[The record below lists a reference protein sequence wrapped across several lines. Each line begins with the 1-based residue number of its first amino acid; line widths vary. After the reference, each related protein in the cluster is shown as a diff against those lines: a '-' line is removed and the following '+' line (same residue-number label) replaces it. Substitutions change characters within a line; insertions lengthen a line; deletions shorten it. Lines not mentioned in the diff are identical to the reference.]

1 MTLEYLIVWDL
12 TARTCSLHS
21 ENPQL
26 KSEILIKSV
35 AIELNPAGCN
45 PTRIEGLSFRE
56 RLLAYVDLTKPRI
69 TFLIVLTS
77 AAGFC
82 LAAKGGLDYLRFTH
96 AMLAI
101 ALLSS
106 GIATLNQYM
115 ERDLDSLM
123 RRTMVRPLPS
133 GKLAPGE
140 ALIFGAV
147 LTAIAEVYLAL
158 LVNPL
163 TALLGLTVVA
173 GYLFMYTPLKTRTTL
188 STVVGAFP
196 GAMPPLIG
204 WTAAT
209 GQMSTGSWVLFAIL
223 FLWQFPHFLA
233 IAWMYREDYG
243 RAGIM
248 MLPVVEPE
256 GRITGQQIV
265 AYTLM
270 LLPVSLLPT
279 LIGISGKVYFYG
291 AIVLGSLF
299 LLCSISAALSKS
311 RQQARRLL
319 LASVLYLPLLFGLMV
334 LNQL

>member
-1 MTLEYLIVWDL
+1 
-12 TARTCSLHS
+12 
-21 ENPQL
+21 L
-26 KSEILIKSV
+26 KSEALLKSV
-35 AIELNPAGCN
+35 AIELNTGGAAPS
-45 PTRIEGLSFRE
+45 RVEDLSWRE
-56 RLLAYVDLTKPRI
+56 RLAAYVELTKPRI

-82 LAAKGGLDYLRFTH
+82 LGAKGGLDYIRFAH
-96 AMLAI
+96 AMLGI

-106 GIATLNQYM
+106 GIATLNQYI
-115 ERDLDSLM
+115 ERELDGRM
-123 RRTMVRPLPS
+123 RRTATRPLPT
-133 GKLAPGE
+133 GKLAPFE
-140 ALIFGAV
+140 ALIWGV
-147 LTAIAEVYLAL
+147 SLTLIAEIYLAL

-163 TALLGLTVVA
+163 TALFGLTVIA

-196 GAMPPLIG
+196 GAMPPLMG
-204 WTAAT
+204 WTAASNEVTT
-209 GQMSTGSWVLFAIL
+209 GAWVLFAIL

-243 RAGIM
+243 RAGIR

-270 LLPVSLLPT
+270 LVPVSLLPT
-279 LIGISGKVYFYG
+279 LIGISGRVYFYG
-291 AIVLGSLF
+291 AIILGLLF
-299 LLCSISAALSKS
+299 LSSSISAAFSKS

-334 LNQL
+334 FNQL

>member
-1 MTLEYLIVWDL
+1 M
-12 TARTCSLHS
+12 
-21 ENPQL
+21 
-26 KSEILIKSV
+26 KSEILIKSA
-35 AIELNPAGCN
+35 AIDLNPGGM
-45 PTRIEGLSFRE
+45 TESREGDLSVRE
-56 RLLAYVDLTKPRI
+56 RVLAYVDLTKPRI
-69 TFLIVLTS
+69 TFLIVLTA

-82 LAAKGGLDYLRFTH
+82 LGAKGSLDYLRFTH
-96 AMLAI
+96 AMLGI

-115 ERDLDSLM
+115 ERELDGLM
-123 RRTMVRPLPS
+123 RRTLSRPLPS
-133 GKLAPGE
+133 GKLAPLE
-140 ALIFGAV
+140 ALVFGAG
-147 LTAIAEVYLAL
+147 LTLIAEVYLAL

-163 TALLGLTVVA
+163 TAMFGLTVIA
-173 GYLFMYTPLKTRTTL
+173 GYLFMYTPLKTKTTL

-196 GAMPPLIG
+196 GAMPPLMG
-204 WTAAT
+204 WTAASNEVT
-209 GQMSTGSWVLFAIL
+209 MGAWVLFAIL

-243 RAGIM
+243 RAGIR

-256 GRITGQQIV
+256 GRVTGQQIV
-265 AYTLM
+265 AYTVM

-279 LIGISGKVYFYG
+279 LIGISGRVYFYG

-299 LLCSISAALSKS
+299 LLSSISAALSKS

-334 LNQL
+334 LNQ

>member
-1 MTLEYLIVWDL
+1 M
-12 TARTCSLHS
+12 
-21 ENPQL
+21 
-26 KSEILIKSV
+26 KSEILIKSA
-35 AIELNPAGCN
+35 AIELTPGGV
-45 PTRIEGLSFRE
+45 TQTGVEGLSLRE
-56 RLLAYVDLTKPRI
+56 RMSAYVELTKPRI

-82 LAAKGGLDYLRFTH
+82 LGAKGGLDYRRFAH
-96 AMLAI
+96 AMLGV

-115 ERDLDSLM
+115 ERDLDGLM
-123 RRTMVRPLPS
+123 RRTQLRPLPS
-133 GKLAPGE
+133 GKLAPFE
-140 ALIFGAV
+140 ALIFGAG
-147 LTAIAEVYLAL
+147 LTLIAEVYLAL

-163 TALLGLTVVA
+163 TAVLGLTVVA

-188 STVVGAFP
+188 STAVGAFP

-204 WTAAT
+204 WTAAS
-209 GQMSTGSWVLFAIL
+209 GEMRVGAWVLFAIL

-243 RAGIM
+243 RAGIK

-256 GRITGQQIV
+256 GRITGQQII

-270 LLPVSLLPT
+270 LLPVSLIPT
-279 LIGISGKVYFYG
+279 WIGISGKIYFYG
-291 AIVLGSLF
+291 AIFLGLLF
-299 LLCSISAALSKS
+299 LYSSITAALSKS